1 MNVIIDHGSG
11 NLRSIQ
17 WAFQRA
23 GSDAVI
29 SGDAETIAQAQRLIL
44 PGVGAFGAAMA
55 ALDSKGLR
63 AVLQRKVMEEH
74 TPILGIC
81 LGFQML
87 HAGSEEGEGAGLGWL
102 PGIAKRFQPPRDAG
116 LAVPHLGWNSVKIHP
131 KSAIMANNQD
141 GADFYFAHSYY
152 VATEKADAVAGET
165 DYGVRFTAVVEEGPI
180 FGAQFHPE
188 KSHMNG
194 LRFLQRFLELSAH
207 A

>member
-1 MNVIIDHGSG
+1 MIVIIDHGSG

-23 GSDAVI
+23 GEKTVI
-29 SGDAETIAQAQRLIL
+29 AADPENLAQATRIIL
-44 PGVGAFGAAMA
+44 PGVGSFGAAME
-55 ALDSKGLR
+55 ALRQQKLLDVLR
-63 AVLQRKVMEEH
+63 QKVEVEH

-87 HAGSEEGEGAGLGWL
+87 FEGSDEGVGEGLGWL
-102 PGIAKRFQPPRDAG
+102 PGRARKFPAG
-116 LAVPHLGWNSVKIHP
+116 ELKVPQLGWNEIKPAAELPI
-131 KSAIMANNQD
+131 SAELR
-141 GADFYFAHSYY
+141 GGSTFYFAHSFY
-152 VATEKADAVAGET
+152 VQCEEPLCIAGT
-165 DYGVRFTAVVEEGPI
+165 TSYGIEYTSIIQKENI

-194 LRFLQRFLELSAH
+194 LRFLQRFLELTAH